1 MSRENVE
8 LIRRV
13 YAAVAGNDLETAY
26 GCLHPEIEFHTYA
39 NAPAAGVYRGRDSTQ
54 HAVPKGGRQEISVQ
68 LAELDHPRW
77 SPRRAPFLLHASGG
91 GRGRRAHRV
100 VGKLATDIRDVP
112 PLRRDRPRP
121 SVDAADLVD
130 HVAHRRISQI
140 DRGAVLVR

>member
-39 NAPAAGVYRGRDSTQ
+39 NAPAAGVYRGRDAVRRYNEDLFAQFESVRLQVDEVAEAGDRVVVMSTQ

-68 LAELDHPRW
+68 LAEVW
-77 SPRRAPFLLHASGG
+77 
-91 GRGRRAHRV
+91 
-100 VGKLATDIRDVP
+100 TIRDG
-112 PLRRDRPRP
+112 LLAERRSYSTRAEA
-121 SVDAADLVD
+121 VEAAGLTE
-130 HVAHRRISQI
+130 
-140 DRGAVLVR
+140 

>member
-39 NAPAAGVYRGRDSTQ
+39 NAPAAGVYRGRDAVRRYNEDLFAQFESVRLQVDEVAEAGDRVVVMSTQ

-68 LAELDHPRW
+68 LAEVW
-77 SPRRAPFLLHASGG
+77 
-91 GRGRRAHRV
+91 
-100 VGKLATDIRDVP
+100 TIRDG
-112 PLRRDRPRP
+112 LLAERRSYATRAEA
-121 SVDAADLVD
+121 VEAAGLTE
-130 HVAHRRISQI
+130 
-140 DRGAVLVR
+140 